1 MSTDALREV
10 DEEKVL
16 ADRLREERPDLSTLN
31 LGALLARARSL
42 RPYLQQMFG
51 RRSGRRSAP
60 RSAPARSARSRPASA
75 IRP

>member
-42 RPYLQQMFG
+42 RPYLQQMFETSIWASLG
-51 RRSGRRSAP
+51 ASVGPGRSAP
-60 RSAPARSARSRPASA
+60 SPPAWA